1 MTDQPVIAQEPIAS
15 TNPEPAS
22 FAVDMSEDQAF
33 VGLKAFLFLIT
44 GVEISQGQL
53 NRVPEPG
60 NTQGHDFIIMTA
72 LRRVRLATN
81 YRETVAADIPSAI
94 LVQQATRI
102 DIQLDVY
109 GPQSTNYGQAITTL
123 FRDDFGC
130 DFLSPYGIQP
140 LYCDDGRQMPLVNG
154 EEQYEARWMI
164 LASLQ
169 ANPAVSTPAQFAD
182 TVAANIVEVA

>member
-1 MTDQPVIAQEPIAS
+1 MFVVDISDDQV
-15 TNPEPAS
+15 
-22 FAVDMSEDQAF
+22 F
-33 VGLKAFLFLIT
+33 VGLKAFLTLVT
-44 GVEISQGQL
+44 GIEVSQGQL

-60 NTQGHDFIIMTA
+60 NAPNANFIIMTA

-81 YRETVAADIPSAI
+81 YRETVPADQPSSI
-94 LVQQATRI
+94 LVQQSTRV

-109 GPQSTNYGQAITTL
+109 GPMSTNYGQAITTL
-123 FRDDFGC
+123 FRDEFGC
-130 DFLSPYGIQP
+130 DFLSPYGLQP

-154 EEQYEARWMI
+154 EYQYEARWMI

-182 TVAANIVEVA
+182 TVTANIVEVA